1 VKQKALYGM
10 LGWSAVDQFF
20 RLGFQFLV
28 MIVLA
33 RLLTPT
39 DFGLYAMLSIFVGLA
54 NTFANAG
61 LADALIQRKVTT
73 HQEESSLFFFTIALA
88 LVVALILSVMSHW
101 IAVFYKQPL
110 LESIAYVMGFCV
122 FIGSFTSVQT
132 ALFSKAYDFKTTALI
147 GAVVSLFSGAVAIS
161 AAWAGWGVWSLVTQ
175 TLVATILSTLIF
187 WFKHP
192 WRPKLFFN
200 LACIRPYLSFGGY
213 LLISRL
219 INVVSVNLYT
229 LIIGKFYS
237 AQEVGIFNRASNFQ
251 NLFINSISG
260 IVAKVAFPVFAAAAE
275 DHDRLERGL
284 NKALLGT
291 VFLSVPIAVILVM
304 LADPIIWVL
313 FGDQWIKSIPILQI
327 LGLEALIWPLHLLNV
342 NLLMSTGRGDLMFRG
357 VLVKFAVTL
366 IMLLIAAPYGMLLM
380 ALAFVGSSYINLFVN
395 IYYTKRI
402 LDYGLSKQL
411 KAVMPC
417 IISSMPMIVLIYA
430 TVSFLALNHLL
441 LLIIGSLV
449 GSSAYLIS
457 GYKLRIFTRDQ
468 MVKFSPIKFR

>member
-1 VKQKALYGM
+1 M

-28 MIVLA
+28 VIVLA
-33 RLLTPT
+33 RLLTPS
-39 DFGLYAMLSIFVGLA
+39 DFGIYAMLSIFVGLA
-54 NTFANAG
+54 NTLANAG
-61 LADALIQRKVTT
+61 LTDALIQRKDTT
-73 HQEESSLFFFTIALA
+73 HQEESSLFFFTIALS
-88 LVVALILSVMSHW
+88 LVVALILSVMAHW

-110 LESIAYVMGFCV
+110 LESIAYVMAFCV

-132 ALFSKAYDFKTTALI
+132 ALFSKVYDFKTTSLI
-147 GAVVSLFSGAVAIS
+147 GAVVSLVSGAVVIS

-175 TLVATILSTLIF
+175 TVVATVLSTLII

-200 LACIRPYLSFGGY
+200 LTCIRPYLSFGGY

-219 INVVSVNLYT
+219 INVASVNLYT
-229 LIIGKFYS
+229 LVIGKFYS

-251 NLFINSISG
+251 NLLVNSMSG
-260 IVAKVAFPVFAAAAE
+260 IVAKVAFPVFAAAAD
-275 DHDRLERGL
+275 DHAKLERGL

-291 VFLSVPIAVILVM
+291 VFLSVPIAIILMM
-304 LADPIIWVL
+304 LAEPIVWVL

-366 IMLLIAAPYGMLLM
+366 IMLLIAAPYGIIIM
-380 ALAFVGSSYINLFVN
+380 ALAFVGSSYLNLFVN
-395 IYYTKRI
+395 IYYTKRV
-402 LDYGLSKQL
+402 LDYGWSKQL
-411 KAVMPC
+411 KAVVPC
-417 IISSMPMIVLIYA
+417 LLSGIPMIISIYA
-430 TVSFLALNHLL
+430 TVSFLEVNHLL
-441 LLIIGSLV
+441 LLIVGLSVGGSV
-449 GSSAYLIS
+449 YMVAAY
-457 GYKLRIFTRDQ
+457 KFRIFSIEQ
-468 MVKFSPIKFR
+468 VVNFFPVKFR

>member
-1 VKQKALYGM
+1 MRHKTLHGM
-10 LGWSAVDQFF
+10 LGWSAADQFF
-20 RLGFQFLV
+20 RLVCQFLV
-28 MIVLA
+28 VIVLA

-61 LADALIQRKVTT
+61 LTDALIQRKVTT

-251 NLFINSISG
+251 NLLINSMSG

-291 VFLSVPIAVILVM
+291 VFLSVPIAIVLVF
-304 LADPIIWVL
+304 LAEPIVWVL

-327 LGLEALIWPLHLLNV
+327 LGLEALIWPFHLLNV
-342 NLLMSTGRGDLMFRG
+342 SLLMSMGRGNLMFIG
-357 VLVKFAVTL
+357 VLVKFSVTL
-366 IMLLIAAPYGMLLM
+366 IMLFIAAPYGLTIM
-380 ALAFVGSSYINLFVN
+380 ALAFVGSSYLNLFVN
-395 IYYTKRI
+395 IYFTKCV
-402 LDYGLSKQL
+402 LDYGLSKQFN
-411 KAVMPC
+411 AVMPC
-417 IISSMPMIVLIYA
+417 FLSGIPMIFLLYVTI
-430 TVSFLALNHLL
+430 SFLKVNHIAI
-441 LLIIGSLV
+441 LIIGFLL
-449 GSSAYLIS
+449 GISAYVIS

-468 MVKFSPIKFR
+468 LAKFLPIIFR